1 MLGPLGSIGNE
12 VSHITSRKML
22 YFRDI
27 SVAILGDSCFFTSA
41 SFMSFLSTSSIP
53 SLPSHLPLP
62 TDLTVDVTLFSET
75 EGLTCWHPQLLSHR
89 PGTLVL

>member
-1 MLGPLGSIGNE
+1 MLGPLGSTVNE

-27 SVAILGDSCFFTSA
+27 FVVILGDISLP
-41 SFMSFLSTSSIP
+41 SFMSFLSAPSIP

-62 TDLTVDVTLFSET
+62 TDLTVDVALFSES
-75 EGLTCWHPQLLSHR
+75 EGLDLLAPTLLSHR